1 MEVLRTAS
9 QPSCSTGEAR
19 CSHDESDQDWIRASA
34 ASIGR
39 TPSDDEVDHLAKR
52 LGAAAE
58 HPLVRTARERA
69 DCSVELHRAATL
81 LQLRLAGSY
90 ALVLGGDA
98 ARPLARLGLIYP
110 IVAAYITAIDAILT
124 AVLISIAGLL
134 FWRKPRHRLP
144 LLVSTTMLALVAG
157 SAPVIALYRTQ
168 PEWQAPVDVL
178 FGLGLGCVV
187 GFFLLLL
194 HAKLSRRS
202 RNANARS
209 CICWPKGTQMLRLP
223 RVCQ

>member
-1 MEVLRTAS
+1 MPPASGSAEVAHGSAQNGFTAVLFDWRG
-9 QPSCSTGEAR
+9 TLF
-19 CSHDESDQDWIRASA
+19 HDESDQDWIRASA

-98 ARPLARLGLIYP
+98 ARPLARLGFTYP
-110 IVAAYITAIDAILT
+110 IVAAYVTCGR
-124 AVLISIAGLL
+124 ISAGNCTLSQ
-134 FWRKPRHRLP
+134 
-144 LLVSTTMLALVAG
+144 STGVA
-157 SAPVIALYRTQ
+157 ST
-168 PEWQAPVDVL
+168 
-178 FGLGLGCVV
+178 C
-187 GFFLLLL
+187 
-194 HAKLSRRS
+194 
-202 RNANARS
+202 
-209 CICWPKGTQMLRLP
+209 
-223 RVCQ
+223 